1 MVTRCGFY
9 VKDNRIFQRN
19 VYIDWNDGFDT
30 EAKRKYIRRIQ
41 EALGPDV
48 GKIADVT
55 TASPDFD
62 TRALSPF
69 FIKDEESGLNLESL
83 YKKMEDPD
91 DYLIHYIYI
100 THLDD
105 KRKKTIMQYDCYS
118 DVFHNPEKRALGT
131 QAFSIAIYRLM
142 VEQSKENVLKSLK
155 AFTEWLQNQEII
167 VEE

>member
-19 VYIDWNDGFDT
+19 VYIDWSDGFDI
-30 EAKRKYIRRIQ
+30 EAKRRYIRRIQ
-41 EALGPDV
+41 EALGSDV

-62 TRALSPF
+62 TRILSPF
-69 FIKDEESGLNLESL
+69 FIKDEKSGLNLESL
-83 YKKMEDPD
+83 YKRMENPN

-105 KRKKTIMQYDCYS
+105 KRKQTIMQYDCYS
-118 DVFHNPEKRALGT
+118 DVFHNPEKCKLRT
-131 QAFSIAIYRLM
+131 QSFSIAVYRLM
-142 VEQSKENVLKSLK
+142 LEQNREDALDSLEDFIK
-155 AFTEWLQNQEII
+155 WLLEQNLVTEE
-167 VEE
+167 